1 MANTQSMSLKQLERA
16 TKLPKRVLNYM
27 KNDLIG
33 SALLNKYAA
42 VLYILYVGNGAL
54 NTTFSYD
61 GKQPYTVDDKL
72 YDYVKNV
79 VATSRFSYNKGGQQ
93 YEEVL
98 LGYLRET
105 PGWRQMTDDLN
116 FDQPV
121 HDTKVGM
128 WGFQLPLLPNNPA
141 SGPQQNVPPLCEQL
155 LNKIHP
161 DFTQN
166 LENFCNL
173 IRQRAYL
180 ALPAMA
186 FGSLQRVVAGING
199 VVVAFQK
206 IIGDIYQGV
215 MRLIKSFYAYIN
227 GKINEIKRWIMWLIE
242 QIIPI
247 DILCLILE
255 ATQVL
260 LDDINFF
267 TSLFSQSGSIFSF
280 LNQFQSYINV
290 ASNFLSNP
298 LSTLESF
305 IPADVLNIINLVEQ
319 IGTDPNGFITDQLT
333 NYGYYWAAEALQ
345 GNLIAGLVDKFGP
358 QFRAVGPIAT
368 LISSTGF
375 NFAPAAESITPS
387 WTDGSDEDPVVDM
400 SRNPVDGLYK
410 IVKQT
415 GKNVSSAAGD
425 LGASVNNLGEA
436 IKAEG
441 DYIKKIPKKLSN
453 ALDEIF

>member
-1 MANTQSMSLKQLERA
+1 MVNTQTMSLRQIERA

-33 SALLNKYAA
+33 PALINKYAA
-42 VLYILYVGNGAL
+42 VLYILSQGFNAL
-54 NTTFSYD
+54 NTTFSFD
-61 GKQPYTVDDKL
+61 GKPSYTVDDKL

-79 VATSRFSYNKGGQQ
+79 VARAKFGYQKQGVQ

-98 LGYLRET
+98 LGYLQKT
-105 PGWRQMTDDLN
+105 PGWKQMSGEYEEPIN
-116 FDQPV
+116 
-121 HDTKVGM
+121 DTKVGM
-128 WGFQLPLLPNNPA
+128 WGFQLPLMPNNPA
-141 SGPQQNVPPLCEQL
+141 SGPDQNVPPLCEQL

-161 DFTQN
+161 EFTQN

-186 FGSLQRVVAGING
+186 FGSLQRVVASING

-206 IIGDIYQGV
+206 IIGELYQRV
-215 MRLIKSFYAYIN
+215 IRLIKQFYTYIN

-280 LNQFQSYINV
+280 LNQFQNYINI

-345 GNLIAGLVDKFGP
+345 GNLVAALVDKFGP

-368 LISSTGF
+368 LISASGLD
-375 NFAPAAESITPS
+375 FAPAAQSISPS

-415 GKNVSSAAGD
+415 GKNVSSAVGD
-425 LGASVNNLGEA
+425 LGASVNNLGESL
-436 IKAEG
+436 KAEG

-453 ALDEIF
+453 ALDQIF

>member
-1 MANTQSMSLKQLERA
+1 MATQSMSLKQLERS
-16 TKLPKRVLNYM
+16 TKLPARVLNYM

-33 SALLNKYAA
+33 PALLNKYAG
-42 VLYILYVGNGAL
+42 VLYILSVGNAAL

-61 GKQPYTVDDKL
+61 GKPTYTVTKEL
-72 YDYVKNV
+72 YDYVVNV
-79 VATSRFSYNKGGQQ
+79 VAVGKIAYDKNGIR

-98 LGYLRET
+98 LGYLQKT
-105 PGWRQMTDDLN
+105 PGWKQMTDDLN
-116 FDQPV
+116 YDQPV

-128 WGFQLPLLPNNPA
+128 WGFQLPLIPNNPA
-141 SGPQQNVPPLCEQL
+141 SGPDQNVPPLCEQL

-166 LENFCNL
+166 IENFCNL

-186 FGSLQRVVAGING
+186 FGSLQRVVARING

-206 IIGDIYQGV
+206 IVGQIYQGAI
-215 MRLIKSFYAYIN
+215 RIIKAFYSYIN
-227 GKINEIKRWIMWLIE
+227 GQINRIKRWIMWLIE

-260 LDDINFF
+260 LDDINFY
-267 TSLFSQSGSIFSF
+267 TSLFSQSGSIFAY
-280 LNQFQSYINV
+280 LNQFQNYINI

-345 GNLIAGLVDKFGP
+345 GNIIAALVDKFGP
-358 QFRAVGPIAT
+358 QFRAIGPISNLINMAGLDLSAT
-368 LISSTGF
+368 
-375 NFAPAAESITPS
+375 PESMDPS
-387 WTDGSDEDPVVDM
+387 WTDGSDTDPVVDM
-400 SRNPVDGLYK
+400 NQNPIDGIYK

-415 GKNVSSAAGD
+415 GKNISSAVGD
-425 LGASVNNLGEA
+425 LGTAISNLGDSVEDEA
-436 IKAEG
+436 IAVT
-441 DYIKKIPKKLSN
+441 KIPQKL
-453 ALDEIF
+453 AEAVDQVF

>member
-1 MANTQSMSLKQLERA
+1 MVNTQTMSLRQIERA

-33 SALLNKYAA
+33 PALINKYAA
-42 VLYILYVGNGAL
+42 VLYILSQGFNAL
-54 NTTFSYD
+54 NTTFSFD
-61 GKQPYTVDDKL
+61 GKPSYTVDDKL

-79 VATSRFSYNKGGQQ
+79 VARAKFGYQKQGVQ

-98 LGYLRET
+98 LGYLQKT
-105 PGWRQMTDDLN
+105 PGWKQMSGEYEEPIN
-116 FDQPV
+116 
-121 HDTKVGM
+121 DTKVGM
-128 WGFQLPLLPNNPA
+128 WGFQLPLMPNNPA
-141 SGPQQNVPPLCEQL
+141 SGPDQNVPPLCEQL

-161 DFTQN
+161 EFTQN

-186 FGSLQRVVAGING
+186 FGSLQRVVASING

-206 IIGDIYQGV
+206 IIGELYQRV
-215 MRLIKSFYAYIN
+215 IRLIKQFYTYIN

-280 LNQFQSYINV
+280 LNQFQNYINI

-333 NYGYYWAAEALQ
+333 NYGY
-345 GNLIAGLVDKFGP
+345 
-358 QFRAVGPIAT
+358 
-368 LISSTGF
+368 
-375 NFAPAAESITPS
+375 
-387 WTDGSDEDPVVDM
+387 
-400 SRNPVDGLYK
+400 
-410 IVKQT
+410 
-415 GKNVSSAAGD
+415 
-425 LGASVNNLGEA
+425 
-436 IKAEG
+436 
-441 DYIKKIPKKLSN
+441 
-453 ALDEIF
+453 

>member
-1 MANTQSMSLKQLERA
+1 MATETMTLKQLEKS
-16 TKLPKRVLNYM
+16 TKLPARVLNYM

-33 SALLNKYAA
+33 PALLNKYAG
-42 VLYILYVGNGAL
+42 VLYILYKGNAAL

-61 GKQPYTVDDKL
+61 GKPKYTVTKEL
-72 YDYVKNV
+72 YDYLVNV
-79 VATSRFSYNKGGQQ
+79 VAVGKIGYEKDGVR

-98 LGYLRET
+98 LGYLQKT

-116 FDQPV
+116 YDEPV

-128 WGFQLPLLPNNPA
+128 WGFQLPLMPNNPA
-141 SGPQQNVPPLCEQL
+141 SGPDQNVPPLCEQL

-166 LENFCNL
+166 IENFCNL

-186 FGSLQRVVAGING
+186 FGSLQRIVARING

-206 IIGDIYQGV
+206 IIGEIYQGA
-215 MRLIKSFYAYIN
+215 MRVIKAFYTYIN
-227 GKINEIKRWIMWLIE
+227 GKINEIKRWIMFLIE

-280 LNQFQSYINV
+280 LNQFQNYINI

-345 GNLIAGLVDKFGP
+345 GNIVAALVDKFGP
-358 QFRAVGPIAT
+358 QFRAIGPIST
-368 LISSTGF
+368 LINMSGLDLSAT
-375 NFAPAAESITPS
+375 PESISPS
-387 WTDGSDEDPVVDM
+387 WTDGSDTDPVVDM
-400 SRNPVDGLYK
+400 NKNPLDGMYK

-415 GKNVSSAAGD
+415 GKNISSSVGD
-425 LGASVNNLGEA
+425 LGTAISNLGDS
-436 IKAEG
+436 IKDEG
-441 DYIKKIPKKLSN
+441 NYVKKIPQKL
-453 ALDEIF
+453 AEAVDQVF